1 MNSARVVGIDLSK
14 NVFQIHA
21 VDGRGHAV
29 LREKMNRERM
39 KRFLVN
45 LPDCTVAMEACG
57 GSSYWGRL
65 AERSG
70 KRVRLIS
77 PQFVKPYVKGNK
89 NDAADAEAIAEAASR
104 PGMRFV
110 AIKCEWQQ
118 DILMIHR
125 VRDRLIRN
133 RTALMN
139 ELRGFLNE
147 YGVVVSLGIARLRER
162 IMRIVGGE
170 EEGFS
175 AVVKAMLWD
184 LYEEL
189 ANLDG
194 RIKVCDR
201 RIKEV
206 SRSRE
211 DCRRLET
218 IPGIGPV
225 ISTALVASVGDP
237 SQFKNGRQMAA
248 WLGLVP
254 RQHSSGG
261 KQLLLGISKR
271 GDSYLRKQI
280 VHGARSVLYHAG
292 EKEDRRS
299 RWIQEKIKTR
309 GKNKTCVAIAN
320 KIVRISWAVMK
331 YKTEYMQ

>member
-1 MNSARVVGIDLSK
+1 MNSVHMVGIDLSK

-21 VDGRGHAV
+21 VDARGTAM
-29 LREKMNRERM
+29 LREKMSREKL
-39 KRFLVN
+39 KRYLMN

-57 GSSYWGRL
+57 GSSYWGRM
-65 AERSG
+65 AERAG

-77 PQFVKPYVKGNK
+77 PQFVKPYVKSNK
-89 NDAADAEAIAEAASR
+89 NDAADAEAIAEAAGR

-110 AIKCEWQQ
+110 AVKHEWQH

-125 VRDRLIRN
+125 VRERLVRN

-147 YGVVVSLGIARLRER
+147 YGIVIPLGIKRLRER
-162 IMRIVGGE
+162 IMQVVGGE
-170 EEGFS
+170 DGGISE
-175 AVVKAMLWD
+175 AVRNMIWD

-189 ANLDG
+189 VHIDG
-194 RIKVCDR
+194 RIKAYDA
-201 RIKEV
+201 RIREV
-206 SRSRE
+206 SCSRE

-218 IPGIGPV
+218 IPGVGPV

-237 SQFKNGRQMAA
+237 SHFKNGRQMAA

-271 GDSYLRKQI
+271 GDGYLRKQL
-280 VHGARSVLYHAG
+280 VHGARSVMYHAG
-292 EKEDRRS
+292 GKEDRRS
-299 RWIQEKIKTR
+299 RWIQGKIETR

-320 KIVRISWAVMK
+320 KIARISWAVMK
-331 YKTEYMQ
+331 HKTEYMQ